1 MQDMEAQGFSED
13 PGDFSATYPGDMSN
27 MIRNNNNNNNNIIQ
41 HGGM

>member
-13 PGDFSATYPGDMSN
+13 PGGDFSATYPGDMSN
-27 MIRNNNNNNNNIIQ
+27 MIRNNNNNIIQ